1 MTSPEPAENAPSPR
15 AAAFLPL
22 GVIVWSDD
30 PEVDPTV
37 IADRNPVTLARSVAL
52 TIHDMLTNAD
62 LYAGAAEFVETLPP
76 PEDWVWPEDVDDWL
90 EALRESTPYPAYSFH
105 RVPVSG
111 GVDGTNHTAVTR
123 HLEDALRAREQAL
136 TGEPAEPSASPPAAG
151 RELGR

>member
-1 MTSPEPAENAPSPR
+1 MTSPEPTEPMPR
-15 AAAFLPL
+15 PGAAAFLSL

-52 TIHDMLTNAD
+52 TIHDMLTDAD

-76 PEDWVWPEDVDDWL
+76 PQDWVWPEDVDDWL

-111 GVDGTNHTAVTR
+111 GVDGTNHTAVAR

-136 TGEPAEPSASPPAAG
+136 TGEPAEAPAPPPAAG

>member
-1 MTSPEPAENAPSPR
+1 MTSPAPAEHTPSPGAPS
-15 AAAFLPL
+15 FLSL

-37 IADRNPVTLARSVAL
+37 IATRHPVTLARSVAL

-62 LYAGAAEFVETLPP
+62 LYAGAAELVQTLPP
-76 PEDWVWPEDVDDWL
+76 PEDWARPEDVDDWL

-111 GVDGTNHTAVTR
+111 GVDGTDYLPVSR
-123 HLEDALRAREQAL
+123 HLEAALHAREQAL

-151 RELGR
+151 RELGI